1 MPLLIGNTYPLYKK
15 LKAMG
20 GTFDKEAKGWQMPEA
35 VFAEAQALLAAAP
48 PPKPKVPEAIVTAR
62 DAVNAAHVVLHALER
77 ELRRVLQDTVRGRR
91 PLNGDGDEIDLE
103 DLAFGH
109 HECLTS
115 PTTMCVYDNVEDVRH
130 DDCCYCH
137 QPRDRG

>member
-1 MPLLIGNTYPLYKK
+1 MPLLVGNTYPLYKK
-15 LKAMG
+15 LKALG

-48 PPKPKVPEAIVTAR
+48 PPKPKVPAPLVSAREAVQ
-62 DAVNAAHVVLHALER
+62 AAHVVLHALER
-77 ELRRVLQDTVRGRR
+77 VLRDTHEDLVRGRL
-91 PLNGDGDEIDLE
+91 PEDADVDLE

-109 HECLTS
+109 HECVTS
-115 PTTMCVYDNVEDVRH
+115 PTVACVYDNAEDPRH
-130 DDCCYCH
+130 DDCLYCH